1 MDKPKLKYQ
10 IFDLNPSKFEDL
22 CYDLLKAEYA
32 FDKAFITDGPNDN
45 GVDILGLKGNVKIAI
60 QVKHKFQIEKK
71 SLRQEIEKYK
81 HLLENHHRFIFITS
95 AQIDRNTINE
105 YESEKITI
113 ISQVELIKL
122 LDKHSDIAK
131 RYFTIIEQKNR
142 SIKNWLT
149 TSSAGVIISIM
160 ALIFSLLIDKNVKD
174 KPLTSR
180 IDNVEQALQNIK
192 GLEKD
197 LAEIKEDMIK
207 TDIENKRI
215 LDEYEKIKGLE
226 TIINDK
232 KESLNLVL
240 NYEPWYKK
248 ILNYM
253 LGIVTGIFS
262 SVVATILWSKW
273 KLYKT
278 LKN

>member
-10 IFDLNPSKFEDL
+10 IFDLTPTKFEDL
-22 CYDLLKAEYA
+22 CYDLLNAEYR
-32 FDKAFITDGPNDN
+32 FDKSFITDGPNDN
-45 GVDILGLKGNVKIAI
+45 GIDILGLKGIEKIAI
-60 QVKHKFQIEKK
+60 QVKHKFHIEKK
-71 SLRQEIEKYK
+71 SLRLEIDKYK
-81 HLLENHHRFIFITS
+81 HLLEYHHRFIFITS
-95 AQIDRNTINE
+95 ALIDTNSIKECET
-105 YESEKITI
+105 EKITI

-131 RYFTIIEQKNR
+131 RYFTIIEQKNK
-142 SIKNWLT
+142 SIKSWLT
-149 TSSAGVIISIM
+149 TSLIGVLISIM
-160 ALIFSLLIDKNVKD
+160 ASFFSLLIDKNDKD
-174 KPLTSR
+174 MPLTSR
-180 IDNVEQALQNIK
+180 IDNVEKALQNIK

-207 TDIENKRI
+207 TDLENKRI

-226 TIINDK
+226 SIINDK

-248 ILNYM
+248 ILNYL
-253 LGIVTGIFS
+253 LGLVTGIFS
-262 SVVATILWSKW
+262 SIIASILWSKW

-278 LKN
+278 LKY